1 METGLEEAL
10 KAGGFEL
17 SDEAPVSFNEGG
29 DTVVPVTENTPTDV
43 FSQDADIDLTGLV
56 SSDEGGNLVVNEA
69 APVVDQDKTVAEPV
83 TSPASSFTSENQDNG
98 MSGEEFEVAVSKYI
112 SEKLGVGINGIEDLQ
127 QIIQSQK
134 QVDIDE
140 RVAVIA
146 DFVAKTGRSPE
157 EWFKYQSL
165 NPSEMDDITAVR
177 MQMITEYP
185 SLSSDEISLLV
196 DSKYKLDLDIYS
208 DDEVKLSTLQ
218 LKIEAGKARKAI
230 DELRNS
236 YMLPTELKKTTQE
249 VQESPFDA
257 TWLAEMS
264 KEVDGFSAL
273 EFELGP
279 DAVFNFGVPQ
289 DYKRDL
295 KEKNAKL
302 ENFFDAYVKEDGR
315 WDYETLN
322 AHRTLI
328 DNIDAITKSIYR
340 QGLSDG
346 QRQLVSNAA
355 NVDMSGPKPNQNTGV
370 DPVREQI
377 MAALSGYTRR

>member
-29 DTVVPVTENTPTDV
+29 DTVVPTTDNAPIDV

-69 APVVDQDKTVAEPV
+69 APVVDQNKTVAEPV

-289 DYKRDL
+289 DYKKDL